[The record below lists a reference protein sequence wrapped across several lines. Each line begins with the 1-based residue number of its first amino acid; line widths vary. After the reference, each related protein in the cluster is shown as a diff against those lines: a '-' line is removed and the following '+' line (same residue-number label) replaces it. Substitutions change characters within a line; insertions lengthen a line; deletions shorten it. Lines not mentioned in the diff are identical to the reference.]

1 MTIEGLVKTVL
12 SYWRGKIL
20 KSRKQNSSES
30 RKHKTRRIIEVIPS
44 DTMSLSIEK
53 ATKNELSIKNYASKL
68 RLLVHHYHQYIN
80 RLCCFIFSSKK
91 LKNCRSNSLIH
102 SFCAVILNFIRR
114 KSIQVAKIFIY
125 WLSVSM
131 QQCLGHANTN
141 LLKQIASVNLETD
154 SEMSW
159 DTMNTCTRNAV
170 EILISH
176 RPRFMVHPSHRIL
189 LAIVIHRALRTR

>member
-1 MTIEGLVKTVL
+1 
-12 SYWRGKIL
+12 
-20 KSRKQNSSES
+20 
-30 RKHKTRRIIEVIPS
+30 
-44 DTMSLSIEK
+44 
-53 ATKNELSIKNYASKL
+53 
-68 RLLVHHYHQYIN
+68 
-80 RLCCFIFSSKK
+80 
-91 LKNCRSNSLIH
+91 
-102 SFCAVILNFIRR
+102 
-114 KSIQVAKIFIY
+114 
-125 WLSVSM
+125 M